1 MNRRLAV
8 LAAGHGGAFT
18 TTEAATCG
26 YSTDAVRAFVR
37 DGTWLR
43 LRRATYTDRVAYLAL
58 DALDRHI
65 VDIQAALLAFGRR
78 VVVSHTSA
86 VVLHDTATW
95 APDLSLVHLTR
106 VDGGSPRICHGVQ
119 HHVGDLRDQEITQV
133 CGIPVVVPERAIV
146 EAAGLCSFEQAVVMA
161 DHALHTG
168 LVTRERLRAQVEAGR
183 DWPGSRNTGA
193 AVGFSDGRSESVGE
207 SRARVLMYEEGLPE
221 PELQKEIRDGRGRLV
236 GRVDF
241 FFPDHD
247 TVIEFDGRVKYQG
260 SGPDASDA
268 VVREKR
274 REDDIRETGKEV
286 GRLDWGDLGH
296 PAATAVRIRA
306 AFARARRRR

>member
-8 LAAGHGGAFT
+8 QAAGHGGAFT
-18 TTEAATCG
+18 TTEAAACG
-26 YSTDAVRAFVR
+26 YSTDAIRAFVR

-43 LRRATYTDRVAYLAL
+43 LRRGTYTDRAAYLAL
-58 DALDRHI
+58 DALGRHV
-65 VDIQAALLAFGRR
+65 VDIQAALLAFGPR

-86 VVLHDTATW
+86 VVLHGIATW
-95 APDLSLVHLTR
+95 AADLSLVHLTR

-119 HHVGDLRDQEITQV
+119 HHVGELSDREMKRV

-168 LVTRERLRAQVEAGR
+168 LVTRERLRAQVEASR

-207 SRARVLMYEEGLPE
+207 SRARVLMFEEGLPE
-221 PELQKEIRDGRGRLV
+221 PELQTEIRDDRGRLI

-241 FFPDHD
+241 FFPEHD

-260 SGPDASDA
+260 SGPEASDA

-274 REDDIRETGKEV
+274 REDAIREVGKRV
-286 GRLDWGDLGH
+286 GRIDWGDLDH
-296 PAATAVRIRA
+296 PAATAARIRA
-306 AFARARRRR
+306 TFSRRRR

>member
-18 TTEAATCG
+18 TSEAAACG

-43 LRRATYTDRVAYLAL
+43 LRRGTYTHRAAYLAL
-58 DALDRHI
+58 DGIGRHV
-65 VDIQAALLAFGRR
+65 VDIHAALLAFGRR

-86 VVLHDTATW
+86 VVLHGVATW
-95 APDLSLVHLTR
+95 AVDLSLVHLTR
-106 VDGGSPRICHGVQ
+106 VDGGSSRICHGVQ
-119 HHVGDLRDQEITQV
+119 HHVGDLRDCEVTQV

-146 EAAGLCSFEQAVVMA
+146 ETAGLCSFEQAVVMA

-168 LVTRERLRAQVEAGR
+168 LVTRERLRAQVEASR

-193 AVGFSDGRSESVGE
+193 AVGFADGRSESVGE

-221 PELQKEIRDGRGRLV
+221 PELQKEIYDASGRLV

-241 FFPDHD
+241 YFPEHQ

-274 REDDIRETGKEV
+274 REDRIRETDKAV
-286 GRLDWGDLGH
+286 GRIDWGDLDH
-296 PAATAVRIRA
+296 PAATAARIRA
-306 AFARARRRR
+306 TFARRRR